1 MEQETSL
8 DFSVPNEIIE
18 ILITYLSV
26 EDLLVM
32 AAVATERLKKC
43 AYRVLRKKLKGKYKF
58 MGMCNFILSFEYR
71 NQRSTNI
78 SISFNF

>member
-1 MEQETSL
+1 MDQEASL
-8 DFSVPNEIIE
+8 DFPIPNEIIE
-18 ILITYLSV
+18 IVTTYLSA
-26 EDLLVM
+26 EDLLVL

-58 MGMCNFILSFEYR
+58 MGMYNFILSYR